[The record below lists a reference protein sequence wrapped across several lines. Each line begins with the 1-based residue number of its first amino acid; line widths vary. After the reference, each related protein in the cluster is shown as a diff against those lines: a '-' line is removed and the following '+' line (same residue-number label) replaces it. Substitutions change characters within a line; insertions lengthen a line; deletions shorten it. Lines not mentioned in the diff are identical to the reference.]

1 MTAIKNRKK
10 YVPAVYA
17 IECRCF
23 GTGIRYYSLVRLFGV
38 TDVSLNKNQKDA
50 IFYLN
55 HELKAA
61 ERHLKINMNNLDIE
75 SYDIIQVR

>member
-1 MTAIKNRKK
+1 MTVIKSRKK

-23 GTGIRYYSLVRLFGV
+23 GMGIRYFSVVKLFGV
-38 TDVSLNKNQKDA
+38 SDISLNKNMKDA

-61 ERHLKINMNNLDIE
+61 ERQLKRNMDNLDIE